1 LVWGWRCW
9 MGGLVGW
16 REGEILCGLG
26 GKGGTNSVWHSTV
39 KMRVRRVRR
48 WERNMMGGVGGQDL
62 ETAEVAI

>member
-1 LVWGWRCW
+1 MSV
-9 MGGLVGW
+9 GG
-16 REGEILCGLG
+16 RG
-26 GKGGTNSVWHSTV
+26 GGGTNSVWHSTV